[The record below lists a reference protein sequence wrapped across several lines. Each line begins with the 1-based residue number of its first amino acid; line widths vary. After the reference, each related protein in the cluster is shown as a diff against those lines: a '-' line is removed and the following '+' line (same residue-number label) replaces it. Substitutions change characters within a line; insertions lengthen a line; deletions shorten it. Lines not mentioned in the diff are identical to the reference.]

1 MRNFSSI
8 KLGVPRLCLYCSCSW
23 PYIFLPRCQTDLHAS
38 RPMWLKPSPTFTSR
52 KHVMRNTKGERPE
65 RCMQAFPRHPS
76 RRSRRHLRRLAVDES
91 ATKAETS
98 KLKLPGQRL
107 PSDGSPHLSLV
118 RAPASLSLESPQLE
132 SAGKECL
139 KSAVG
144 TSVPARIPNVWH
156 SRYGRTSSRR
166 GRTSLATADC
176 ILK

>member
-1 MRNFSSI
+1 MRNSSSI

-23 PYIFLPRCQTDLHAS
+23 PYIFLPRCQTGLHAS

-98 KLKLPGQRL
+98 KLKLPGQRTGCR
-107 PSDGSPHLSLV
+107 PMGAPTCHSSEPHK
-118 RAPASLSLESPQLE
+118 LEPGE
-132 SAGKECL
+132 SAAGVCWQRMSEVSCRDIRTCTHSKCL
-139 KSAVG
+139 A
-144 TSVPARIPNVWH
+144 
-156 SRYGRTSSRR
+156 
-166 GRTSLATADC
+166 
-176 ILK
+176 